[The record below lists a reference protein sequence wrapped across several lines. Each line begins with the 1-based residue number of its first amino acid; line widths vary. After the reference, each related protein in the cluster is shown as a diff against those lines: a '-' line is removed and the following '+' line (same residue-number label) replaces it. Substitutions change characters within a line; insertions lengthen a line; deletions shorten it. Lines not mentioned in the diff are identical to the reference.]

1 MVEGGKDVSTI
12 DMPIDEH
19 AEDHQQSNVGTNQ
32 VALAF
37 NDSKVSKV
45 LKSVLVRHSCMA
57 LPFFAIC

>member
-1 MVEGGKDVSTI
+1 MVEGVRDVSTI

-19 AEDHQQSNVGTNQ
+19 AEDQRSNVGTSQ

-45 LKSVLVRHSCMA
+45 LKSVLFRHSCMA